1 MLIPKLKAMIP
12 RFEGKLYKNPG
23 HYNMRTNEGVPAVKE
38 AIKFLETQKSV
49 PALTWDDGLQ
59 KAARDHVK
67 DQGPKGLIGHGGTDG
82 SNPQKRMARYTTFK
96 GPSGE
101 NIMYGINDPER
112 SIESLIIDDGVASR
126 GHRKNIFNSGF
137 KSTGIFTGDHKKY
150 GVSTVIDYNGSD

>member
-1 MLIPKLKAMIP
+1 
-12 RFEGKLYKNPG
+12 
-23 HYNMRTNEGVPAVKE
+23 
-38 AIKFLETQKSV
+38 
-49 PALTWDDGLQ
+49 
-59 KAARDHVK
+59 
-67 DQGPKGLIGHGGTDG
+67 
-82 SNPQKRMARYTTFK
+82 MARYTKIK
-96 GPSGE
+96 GLSGE